1 MGDVRLDGKV
11 TVITG
16 ATGGYGGGAAFAM
29 AQRGAAVVLNARTQ
43 SKLDALAERV
53 NRAGGRAIGVAQDI
67 RTFAGAT
74 DLIRKAVDAFGR
86 VDALFN
92 AAGVTLSDGRPE
104 TATADMTGLS
114 AIYGGSILETTEAAW
129 KSVIDME
136 LTAVFNCT
144 KAAATQMVAQGDGGA
159 IVSVIGAI
167 LGQAGQGA
175 HAAAKA
181 GLLNGVWSW
190 GDELK
195 AHGITVN
202 GVRGYVRSQLT
213 DPSFSVETYDFE
225 ANRNRAHVPTEPLAA
240 GELVA
245 WLVSPDARDIT
256 GAYLGLDGPRIT
268 VWEPN
273 TPGTT
278 VFAYPGW
285 TPDDLADRLG
295 PILRRR
301 PPRPTMI
308 DVVKDM
314 FPAAEG

>member
-11 TVITG
+11 AVVTG
-16 ATGGYGGGAAFAM
+16 ATGGYGGGAALAM
-29 AQRGAAVVLNARTQ
+29 AAQGATVVLNARTQ
-43 SKLDALAERV
+43 SKLDALAERI
-53 NRAGGRAIGVAQDI
+53 RRSGGRAIGVAQDI
-67 RTFAGAT
+67 RSLDGAT
-74 DLIRKAVDAFGR
+74 ALIRRAVEEFGR

-92 AAGVTLSDGRPE
+92 AAGVTLSDGPPASGAGME
-104 TATADMTGLS
+104 GLS
-114 AIYGGSILETTEAAW
+114 AIYGGSILEITEAAW

-159 IVSVIGAI
+159 IVSVVGTI

-181 GLLNGVWSW
+181 GLLNAIWSW

-225 ANRNRAHVPTEPLAA
+225 GGRGQARVPTEPLAA

-245 WLVSPDARDIT
+245 WLVSPDARGIT
-256 GAYLGLDGPRIT
+256 GAYIGLDGPRAT

-273 TPGTT
+273 TPGAA
-278 VFAYPGW
+278 VFAYPDW
-285 TPDDLADRLG
+285 TIEDLSARLG

-308 DVVKDM
+308 DVVRDV
-314 FPAAEG
+314 FPAAGGL